1 MELATT
7 PVKLCTTV
15 VLSLCTKATAR
26 WEEGVAVPAWEWKEG
41 RGVERWREDR
51 VEAAGTGGW
60 GRLMVV
66 TGGRGH
72 GEAVGSRRKI

>member
-1 MELATT
+1 MELATS

-15 VLSLCTKATAR
+15 VLALCTKGTTR

-51 VEAAGTGGW
+51 VEAAGTGVGGW
-60 GRLMVV
+60 GGVGE
-66 TGGRGH
+66 TDGGNRGS
-72 GEAVGSRRKI
+72 GTR